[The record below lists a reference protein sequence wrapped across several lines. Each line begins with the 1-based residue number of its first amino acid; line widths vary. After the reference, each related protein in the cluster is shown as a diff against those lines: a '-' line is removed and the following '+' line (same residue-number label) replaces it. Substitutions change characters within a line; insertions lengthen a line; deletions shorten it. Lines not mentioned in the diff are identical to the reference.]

1 MKVTKMQ
8 CAEFYSSNYP
18 STSTPLHYLLL
29 FTETTKVLKI
39 IGHIQVF
46 SVGSAGTAYVNDY
59 SGNLTFV
66 TSDASTASG
75 YAPASV
81 QHVYNGYMAGDKYSK
96 TTPYVGRGWR
106 LNIQQT
112 LLPSS
117 EYGLT
122 GTSKDNY
129 PYVYTDEDG
138 TEHYFY
144 KKTEN
149 GKRNILMKT
158 A

>member
-1 MKVTKMQ
+1 M
-8 CAEFYSSNYP
+8 
-18 STSTPLHYLLL
+18 
-29 FTETTKVLKI
+29 
-39 IGHIQVF
+39 
-46 SVGSAGTAYVNDY
+46 
-59 SGNLTFV
+59 TFV

-144 KKTEN
+144 KKT
-149 GKRNILMKT
+149 
-158 A
+158 

>member
-1 MKVTKMQ
+1 M
-8 CAEFYSSNYP
+8 
-18 STSTPLHYLLL
+18 
-29 FTETTKVLKI
+29 
-39 IGHIQVF
+39 
-46 SVGSAGTAYVNDY
+46 
-59 SGNLTFV
+59 TFV

-122 GTSKDNY
+122 GTSKDNILMKT
-129 PYVYTDEDG
+129 VQNITF
-138 TEHYFY
+138 TRKL
-144 KKTEN
+144 KK